1 VQLQLLHQSAD
12 SRSMQVLI
20 RSQPA
25 LAASIEEDGHRTAA
39 LAASI
44 EEECRRAEQQQ
55 RKARTLAVGAS
66 IVEGR
71 DKNRRTDS
79 QKGEDGTRD
88 RDR

>member
-1 VQLQLLHQSAD
+1 
-12 SRSMQVLI
+12 MQVLI
-20 RSQPA
+20 RSQKA

-44 EEECRRAEQQQ
+44 EEECRRAEQQR
-55 RKARTLAVGAS
+55 RKARALAAGAS

-71 DKNRRTDS
+71 DKNRRIDS
-79 QKGEDGTRD
+79 RKGEDGTRD